1 MLILRDEKEKGGE
14 KRERELY
21 LLISSFRGGTDNDWL
36 LSSFIL
42 LLFCF
47 FVFFS
52 FLSSPPFFLFTRGMV
67 LLWNR
72 KSTKGV
78 DFRSNSTKK
87 FGLEINFS

>member
-1 MLILRDEKEKGGE
+1 MLILRDEKEKGRE

-52 FLSSPPFFLFTRGMV
+52 FLSFPPFFSFHPWDDAFV
-67 LLWNR
+67 ES
-72 KSTKGV
+72 KIDKG
-78 DFRSNSTKK
+78 R
-87 FGLEINFS
+87 

>member
-1 MLILRDEKEKGGE
+1 MLILRDEKEKGRE

-21 LLISSFRGGTDNDWL
+21 LLINSFRGGTDNDWL

-52 FLSSPPFFLFTRGMV
+52 FLSSPPFFSFHPWDGAFV
-67 LLWNR
+67 ES
-72 KSTKGV
+72 KIDKG
-78 DFRSNSTKK
+78 R
-87 FGLEINFS
+87 